1 MLLFQPAGNSP
12 VEFFDVIIVKFQI
25 SGIAGE

>member
-1 MLLFQPAGNSP
+1 MLLFQPAGNSS
-12 VEFFDVIIVKFQI
+12 VEFFDVKIVKFQV